1 MDEDEA
7 YPTTKIKL
15 YPCEICGRNFNQ
27 ESLVKHRQICKKTSK
42 KERKVF
48 DSGRQRADG
57 SDVIYSKTRET
68 KKVQVLGEKPD
79 VSPPSSNWRE
89 KHEQFVRTVR
99 NARHVTEAIR
109 TGAPLPKF
117 EASAV
122 PSDYV
127 NCPYCNRNFSKNAAD
142 RHIPFCETQSKR
154 QKINTSANQ
163 KLKPKVQAPS
173 SGQRKQSS
181 EAYEQ
186 SPNSNAAYNGARG
199 VAGYQ
204 SGLTNKGFNSGS
216 NERRPIKYDANPYSY
231 ENDNQDYAGGPGAG
245 GSYAMRNKAALAAK
259 TKQEQ
264 MLRTGRNTTNSELN
278 ALARNRGGTSQKESP
293 INSRDASNKR
303 APQQQQQQQP
313 QAQNQNGSRGV
324 SYGRGGGGQQ
334 QQYQQNGE
342 VAGGNS
348 SSKFCHECGSEF
360 PVQWARFC
368 SFCGDRRL

>member
-7 YPTTKIKL
+7 FPTGKIKL
-15 YPCEICGRNFNQ
+15 YPCEICSRNFMP

-48 DSGRQRADG
+48 DSGRQRAEG
-57 SDVIYSKTRET
+57 SDVAYAKTKET
-68 KKVQVLGEKPD
+68 KKVA
-79 VSPPSSNWRE
+79 PPASNWRE
-89 KHEQFVRTVR
+89 KHEQFIRNVR

-109 TGAPLPKF
+109 TGAPVPKF
-117 EASAV
+117 EPNAV

-127 NCPYCNRNFSKNAAD
+127 NCQFCNRNFSKNAAD

-181 EAYEQ
+181 EVYEQ
-186 SPNSNAAYNGARG
+186 SSNAAYNGARG

-204 SGLTNKGFNSGS
+204 SGPASKGFNSGS
-216 NERRPIKYDANPYSY
+216 NERKPIKYDANPYPY
-231 ENDNQDYAGGPGAG
+231 ENDGPQDYGGSNSGGSGG
-245 GSYAMRNKAALAAK
+245 GSYANRNKAALAAK

-303 APQQQQQQQP
+303 APPQQQQQQQP
-313 QAQNQNGSRGV
+313 PQAQNGSRAAGY
-324 SYGRGGGGQQ
+324 SRGSGGGGAQ
-334 QQYQQNGE
+334 QQYQQQQNGE
-342 VAGGNS
+342 ASGGGG

>member
-7 YPTTKIKL
+7 YPTTKVKL

-27 ESLVKHRQICKKTSK
+27 DSLLKHRQICKKTSK

-48 DSGRQRADG
+48 DSGRQRAEG
-57 SDVIYSKTRET
+57 SDVVYAKTKET
-68 KKVQVLGEKPD
+68 KKVT
-79 VSPPSSNWRE
+79 PPNSNWRE

-127 NCPYCNRNFSKNAAD
+127 NCPYCSRNFSKNAAD

-181 EAYEQ
+181 EVYEQ
-186 SPNSNAAYNGARG
+186 SSNSNAAYNGARG

-204 SGLTNKGFNSGS
+204 SGFTNKGFNSGS
-216 NERRPIKYDANPYSY
+216 NERRPIKYDANPYPY
-231 ENDNQDYAGGPGAG
+231 ENDNQDYGGAGSGSGAG

-264 MLRTGRNTTNSELN
+264 MLRTGRNTMNSELN

-303 APQQQQQQQP
+303 APQQQQQQP
-313 QAQNQNGSRGV
+313 QAQNQNGTRGGG
-324 SYGRGGGGQQ
+324 YGRGGGGG
-334 QQYQQNGE
+334 QQNGE
-342 VAGGNS
+342 APGGGS